1 MIEIKKDIIFNKE
14 YSLALDYYKV
24 DAAKNTIVYIHGG
37 GWFRGDK
44 SLEEDVGLKFAN
56 AGFNVV
62 IPNYRLAPKYQYP
75 SAQMDMNNLIDWLM
89 NKNFD
94 INHLAIVGASVGG
107 TMAFELSMKYKLPI
121 VSLSGT
127 FDIDNWLETH
137 KSVKPEQNTDS
148 KLKKNKDGAND
159 PFYKYYILN
168 YLGDQNKAE
177 ELTPYHRITKNIG
190 RIFLLNSV
198 SEFVPVSGILKI
210 TEKMLDYNLPIKT
223 LFVSGN
229 RHAKKYLDE
238 VFDEILIF
246 ISDSLP

>member
-1 MIEIKKDIIFNKE
+1 MIEIKKDIIFNEE

-24 DAAKNTIVYIHGG
+24 DKAIDTIIYIHGG

-75 SAQMDMNNLIDWLM
+75 AAQEDMDNLIMWM
-89 NKNFD
+89 MKKNFD
-94 INHLAIVGASVGG
+94 IHHLAIVGASVGG

-127 FDIDNWLETH
+127 FDIDSWLESH
-137 KSVKPEQNTDS
+137 KSVIPEQNTNS
-148 KLKKNKDGAND
+148 KLKKNEDGSND

-168 YLGDQNKAE
+168 YLGNQNKAK
-177 ELTPYHRITKNIG
+177 ELTPYHRITKNMG
-190 RIFLLNSV
+190 KVFLINSV
-198 SEFVPVSGILKI
+198 NEFVPVSGILKI
-210 TEKMLDYNLPIKT
+210 TEKMLDYRLPVKT
-223 LFVSGN
+223 LFVPGN
-229 RHAKKYLDE
+229 RHAKKYLED
-238 VFDEILIF
+238 VFDEILVF
-246 ISDSLP
+246 IKDSLL